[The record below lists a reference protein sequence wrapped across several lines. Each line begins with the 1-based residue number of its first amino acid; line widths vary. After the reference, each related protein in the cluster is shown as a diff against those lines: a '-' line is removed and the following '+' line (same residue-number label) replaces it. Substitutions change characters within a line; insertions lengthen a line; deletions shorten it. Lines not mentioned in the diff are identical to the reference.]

1 MNFLLWNIL
10 LAIMWVLATGQFTPM
25 NLAAGYLLG
34 FLVLWFA
41 RRALGPARYFLR
53 AWRAVSLLG
62 FFLKEL
68 VLANFRVAYDVV
80 TPTSHMRPALIAIPL
95 DAATDAEITLL
106 AGMVTLTPGTLSV
119 DVSPDR
125 KTLLIHAMFGE
136 DPDAV
141 RRGIKEGFEKRILEI
156 LR

>member
-1 MNFLLWNIL
+1 MSFVLWNIL
-10 LAIMWVLATGQFTPM
+10 LAMMWVLATGQFTPV
-25 NLAAGYLLG
+25 NFLVGYLLG

-41 RRALGPARYFLR
+41 WRALGPARYFVR
-53 AWRAVSLLG
+53 AWRAVCLLAY
-62 FFLKEL
+62 FLKEL
-68 VLANFRVAYDVV
+68 VIANFRVAHDVV
-80 TPTSHMRPALIAIPL
+80 TPTFYMRPALISVPL

-136 DPDAV
+136 NPEEV
-141 RRGIKEGFEKRILEI
+141 RRGIKDGFERRILEI